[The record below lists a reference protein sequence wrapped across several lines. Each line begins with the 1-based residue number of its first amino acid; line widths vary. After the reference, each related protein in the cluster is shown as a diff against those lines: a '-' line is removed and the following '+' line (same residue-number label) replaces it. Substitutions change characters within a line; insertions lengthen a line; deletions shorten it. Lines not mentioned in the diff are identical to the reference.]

1 MTSPSMDTKE
11 RKQLLRQT
19 ALKQRDHL
27 SPRYRFDAAISL
39 AKEGASSLNIAKDQI
54 VAGYWPIRSEMD
66 PCPLLSWLRK
76 QEINLCLPVVLDST
90 TIAFRDFKED
100 SPLVQTGFGTMG
112 PDENAKLVDP
122 DIILLPLAAFDKT
135 GHRLGYGAGHY
146 DRALARFAERNIYP
160 ELIGLAYDC
169 QEVEEVPNEPHDIAL
184 NKILTESGL
193 RSFVSA

>member
-1 MTSPSMDTKE
+1 MIGSLEQQKE
-11 RKQLLRQT
+11 KKQTLRQLVLT
-19 ALKQRDHL
+19 QRDHL

-39 AKEGASSLNIAKDQI
+39 AKEGAASLNLSNNQTI
-54 VAGYWPIRSEMD
+54 AGYWPIRSEMD

-76 QEINLCLPVVLDST
+76 QETRLCLPVVLDTT
-90 TIAFRDFKED
+90 TIAFREFKED

-112 PDENAKLVDP
+112 PDENAALIDP
-122 DIILLPLAAFDKT
+122 DIILLPLAAFDNR

-146 DRALARFAERNIYP
+146 DRALARFAERNIFP
-160 ELIGLAYDC
+160 ELIGLAYNC